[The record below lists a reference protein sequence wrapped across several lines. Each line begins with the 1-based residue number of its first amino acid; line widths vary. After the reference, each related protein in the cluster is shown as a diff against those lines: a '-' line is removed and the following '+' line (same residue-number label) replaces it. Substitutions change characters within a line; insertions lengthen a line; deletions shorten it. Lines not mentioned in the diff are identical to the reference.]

1 MENIVSCVDIGSSK
15 VCVVVAKI
23 DASKGLEIIGKAM
36 EQCSGVKKGVIVD
49 IDATA
54 NAVKACVNKIRA
66 LVNLEIE
73 SAYVNIMS
81 AHVDIIPNKSSMSIT
96 NQNREISEE
105 DVENILS
112 EVEKVKLQEGYQII
126 DVIPR
131 QYIVDGCD
139 EITDPLGMSGARLEV
154 EADIVSG
161 KITSVQN
168 IIKSMERANLGVE
181 GFVVEAFAAGEI
193 ALTPEEKELG
203 AVLID
208 VGGGITNVSVFKNKE
223 LKFYESIPVGGDHI
237 TNDISLGLKIP
248 QIEAEKLK
256 REYELALTSLI
267 KNDHEITVN
276 EINENMKKNIKVS
289 EVVEIIEARVYEI
302 FSLCREMMEKTGNFD
317 GIGGGIVL
325 AGGGIS
331 YIDGNMQLAYEVFD
345 IPVRVASH
353 KTLGI
358 SKPEFLVSIGTA
370 RYVSSKIKLGNI
382 SEGTK
387 SVKSKKSN
395 IGQGILKKIANIFS
409 GLF

>member
-1 MENIVSCVDIGSSK
+1 MDNIVSCVDIGSSK
-15 VCVVVAKI
+15 VCVIVAKI
-23 DASKGLEIIGKAM
+23 DASKDMEIIAKAM

-49 IDATA
+49 IDSTA
-54 NAVKACVNKIRA
+54 NAIKACVNKIRA

-81 AHVDIIPNKSSMSIT
+81 AHVNIIPNKSSMNISS
-96 NQNREISEE
+96 QNREISEE
-105 DVENILS
+105 DVENILC
-112 EVEKVKLQEGYQII
+112 EVEKVELAEDRQII

-131 QYIVDGCD
+131 QYIIDGCD
-139 EITDPLGMSGARLEV
+139 EITDPVGMSGVKLEV
-154 EADIVSG
+154 EADIISG

-168 IIKSMERANLGVE
+168 IIKSMERANLKVE
-181 GFVVEAFAAGEI
+181 GFVVEALAASEI

-203 AVLID
+203 VVLID
-208 VGGGITNVSVFKNKE
+208 VGGGITNVSVIKNKV
-223 LKFYESIPVGGDHI
+223 LVFYESIPVGGDHI

-248 QIEAEKLK
+248 QSEAEKLK

-276 EINENMKKNIKVS
+276 EINESMKKNIKVS
-289 EVVEIIEARVYEI
+289 EVIEIIEARVFEI
-302 FSLCREMMEKTGNFD
+302 FSLCREMLERTGNFD
-317 GIGGGIVL
+317 GLSGGIVL

-345 IPVRVASH
+345 IPVRIASH

-358 SKPEFLVSIGTA
+358 SKPEFLISVGTA
-370 RYVSSKIKLGNI
+370 KYISNRIKIGND

-387 SVKSKKSN
+387 SLKPKKSN
-395 IGQGILKKIANIFS
+395 IGQGIIKKIASLFS